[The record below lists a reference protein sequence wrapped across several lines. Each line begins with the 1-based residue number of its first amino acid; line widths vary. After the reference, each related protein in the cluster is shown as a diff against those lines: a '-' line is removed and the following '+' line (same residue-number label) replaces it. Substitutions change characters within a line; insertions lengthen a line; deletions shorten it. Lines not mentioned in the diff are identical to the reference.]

1 MQWVLDTTV
10 LIDLLRGKAAV
21 ERVRGLLESGD
32 TVATT
37 SINVEEIVRGSRP
50 SEEEVARALVDG
62 LDVLAVTERD
72 AWLAGTWRR
81 EHAARGTTL
90 AQADCQIAAVAR
102 NTGSRLASAN
112 P

>member
-1 MQWVLDTTV
+1 VQWVLDTTV
-10 LIDLLRGKAAV
+10 LIDLPRGKAAV

-37 SINVEEIVRGSRP
+37 SINVEEIVRGLPP
-50 SEEEVARALVDG
+50 SEEEVARALFDG

-90 AQADCQIAAVAR
+90 A
-102 NTGSRLASAN
+102 
-112 P
+112 